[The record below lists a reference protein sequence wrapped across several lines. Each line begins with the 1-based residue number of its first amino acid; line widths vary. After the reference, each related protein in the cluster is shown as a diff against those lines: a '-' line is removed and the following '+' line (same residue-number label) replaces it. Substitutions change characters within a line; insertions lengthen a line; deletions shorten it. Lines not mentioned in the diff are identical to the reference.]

1 MTQMYSTFTYTVC
14 ILTHVKLQT
23 VM

>member
-1 MTQMYSTFTYTVC
+1 MYSTFTYTVC
-14 ILTHVKLQT
+14 ISIHHPVQT